1 MEERLDKRLARMFP
15 ALPRSEIESAIREGR
30 VRVGGRR
37 VAKGCKVGSGDVV
50 EVGDLEELA
59 EKAAAGLRGDPSLPL
74 EVLWEDGDFVAV
86 NKPSGMPVQPLRWGE
101 SGTLV
106 HALLARWP
114 EMGGIGPD
122 PLCPAVLHR
131 IDVWTSGVVLAA
143 KNEAAWRCVRE
154 QFAARSVE
162 KIYWAIVE
170 GRVGAGRSNAP
181 LVRQTRTPCRMR
193 ALAPGEALPR
203 HGDVFPAETAW
214 IPLRTGPHCTLLEVT
229 IKSGVTHQIR
239 CHLAAAGHPLLGD
252 TLYGAP
258 AHPAGH
264 HFLHARSISWRSPAG
279 AELRAV
285 ALPPHEFLVD
295 GMSVN

>member
-15 ALPRSEIESAIREGR
+15 ALPRSEIEAAIRDGR

-37 VAKGCKVGSGDVV
+37 AAKGCKVGEGDAV
-50 EVGDLEELA
+50 ETGDLAELA
-59 EKAAAGLRGDPSLPL
+59 GKAAAGLRGDPSLPL
-74 EVLWEDGDFVAV
+74 EVLWEDDDFAAV
-86 NKPSGMPVQPLRWGE
+86 NKPAGMPVQPLHWGE

-106 HALLARWP
+106 QALLARWP
-114 EMGGIGPD
+114 EMAGIGPD

-154 QFAARSVE
+154 QFAARTVE
-162 KIYWAIVE
+162 KIYWAVAE
-170 GRVGAGRSNAP
+170 GRVGAGGSGAP

-203 HGDVFPAETAW
+203 HGEVFPAETAW
-214 IPLRTGPHCTLLEVT
+214 TPLRNGARCTLLEVT

-252 TLYGAP
+252 ALYGALP
-258 AHPAGH
+258 HPAGH
-264 HFLHARSISWRSPAG
+264 HFLHARSIAWKAPGGGFLRVCAPAPG
-279 AELRAV
+279 GFLELAR
-285 ALPPHEFLVD
+285 
-295 GMSVN
+295 G